1 MPSPLR
7 PLNLDLLLTRA
18 CPLSCGYCRME
29 HRSGP
34 TPARVWRRTLRL
46 LLQEEGPLELHLM
59 GGEPLVEYGLVRQV
73 AGEALAQA
81 FRKRR
86 ELRLIVTTNGLL
98 LTPQRSR
105 ELARL
110 GAWVM
115 LSLDGGREVQER
127 QRPLPGRGSW
137 SVLRRN
143 LKGLVEA
150 GTPFFVNLVVT
161 PATAASLSRST
172 AFLLRQGVRAFQV
185 AYALGVRWDEAS
197 LRTLERQ
204 LVLVC
209 RQADAARP
217 RAELFNRRNGAEPV
231 LLSPQHVVDTDG
243 RLYVGTS
250 IVLEGLWPGLH
261 AAFRAGHV
269 ASLARLPGR
278 GVGPAEQLRR
288 LRRAPL
294 PAPERRVLLNNLAVG
309 QRLRRFWRRQEE
321 P

>member
-1 MPSPLR
+1 
-7 PLNLDLLLTRA
+7 
-18 CPLSCGYCRME
+18 ME
-29 HRSGP
+29 HKPGP

-59 GGEPLVEYGLVRQV
+59 GGEPLMEYGLVREV
-73 AGEALAQA
+73 AREARSQA
-81 FRKRR
+81 LRNGRD
-86 ELRLIVTTNGLL
+86 LRLIVTTNGLL

-115 LSLDGGREVQER
+115 LSLDGDQDIQSR

-137 SVLRRN
+137 GVLRRN
-143 LKGLVEA
+143 LKGLVAA

-161 PATAASLSRST
+161 PGTVARLSKST
-172 AFLLRQGVRAFQV
+172 AFLLREGVRAFQV
-185 AYALGVRWDEAS
+185 AYALGVAWDEAS

-204 LVLVC
+204 LGLVG

-250 IVLEGLWPGLH
+250 IVLERLWPQLH
-261 AAFRAGHV
+261 ASFLIGDV
-269 ASLARLPGR
+269 ARLTRLPGR
-278 GVGPAEQLRR
+278 SVGPAEQLRR
-288 LRRAPL
+288 LRRARL
-294 PAPERRVLLNNLAVG
+294 PAAERRVLLNNLAVG
-309 QRLRRFWRRQEE
+309 QRLRRFWRRPEA